1 MSSTEGAVGP
11 EAASSPRRPVP
22 RRLIVA
28 LWVPVGIAALV
39 YLLTLSIAKTGGS
52 PDSPIVGRLAPAF
65 DLQTLD
71 AQRVSLAGFRG
82 SPLVINFWAS
92 WCIPCREEAPML
104 TAADKEF
111 GPQGLRIIGI
121 VYQDTVENA
130 RDFMRRYG
138 QTYPGLVDP
147 EGRTAI
153 DYGVLGIPETFFVD
167 RAGIVRSRQVGAL
180 TVDDLRRQVEAILP

>member
-1 MSSTEGAVGP
+1 
-11 EAASSPRRPVP
+11 
-22 RRLIVA
+22 
-28 LWVPVGIAALV
+28 
-39 YLLTLSIAKTGGS
+39 
-52 PDSPIVGRLAPAF
+52 
-65 DLQTLD
+65 
-71 AQRVSLAGFRG
+71 
-82 SPLVINFWAS
+82 
-92 WCIPCREEAPML
+92 ML

-180 TVDDLRRQVEAILP
+180 TVDELRRQVEAILP